1 MTKSGTHP
9 SQIRIHTGLECRA
22 TNKIYRVILQLL
34 YSVVIKSKY
43 DNTYFME
50 HFQIDENALRK
61 SHYGNHWN
69 NDNSSLSSLAY
80 AISATGSKAAN
91 VQDAKTQ
98 Y

>member
-1 MTKSGTHP
+1 
-9 SQIRIHTGLECRA
+9 
-22 TNKIYRVILQLL
+22 
-34 YSVVIKSKY
+34 
-43 DNTYFME
+43 ME